1 MDQIKEH
8 ILRCIV
14 LNKKQIV
21 VTTIKM
27 IFEYTLHCIHI
38 HMIQTYSNSSDV
50 SLKYTHETYRE
61 KINQTLVS
69 SIRRQILRMI
79 PLLTEPLVVLLLL
92 LPRSLPRP
100 VPPQP
105 SGPRRTPLSRP
116 PTDRQQGR
124 RHASSFGLSW

>member
-21 VTTIKM
+21 VTTMKM

-38 HMIQTYSNSSDV
+38 HAYSNSSDV

-92 LPRSLPRP
+92 LPRSWPRP

-124 RHASSFGLSW
+124 RRASSFGLSW